1 MKDQSLNINK
11 KKEQLEIFKGRRE
24 KRKKQKKSW
33 PTRSCSTTIATHHLN
48 HEEDMVTHQMT

>member
-24 KRKKQKKSW
+24 KKKTEEIMADEKLL
-33 PTRSCSTTIATHHLN
+33 HH
-48 HEEDMVTHQMT
+48 HCDTSPQP

>member
-24 KRKKQKKSW
+24 KRKKTEEIMADEKLL
-33 PTRSCSTTIATHHLN
+33 HN
-48 HEEDMVTHQMT
+48 HCDTSPQP